1 MDDAENRQA
10 TSAIS
15 TASGIEPPAKPAP
28 AGIDAVTAAAGA
40 MPVIDW
46 NRTSRNPMAF
56 ARRPGVVPE
65 AASTATLTTFVVDGI
80 TKADWPGIVQNC
92 QVSRSSQF
100 VSEKRKLRLQNG
112 RVR

>member
-65 AASTATLTTFVVDGI
+65 AASTATVTAFVVGGF
-80 TKADWPGIVQNC
+80 TKADSPGHCLELQGFLLVAIC
-92 QVSRSSQF
+92 CGK
-100 VSEKRKLRLQNG
+100 EKTTD
-112 RVR
+112 